1 MTVRVS
7 NGLLDET
14 PLGQFN
20 QFNVGVDADKQALA
34 FCAPTQTRMSGYE
47 VRGQIS
53 IARSDSVTK
62 IPIPK
67 ETGVFEDNDRAEQL
81 VLTDGRLELY
91 KLDED
96 EIEDLDTR
104 LSESAPTV
112 STAEGD
118 VDLDEPSEDDT
129 PKPDREAEIEQESLP
144 DDIDYPVFAN
154 VVVEKDA
161 PNYEIEIPE
170 VVINASQYEKGDRL
184 TNYAYFDIGQSRISK
199 NIDGY
204 GDFDLREHPIEF
216 FPSGNPPE
224 EDLLYQGAPLLSDQ
238 MTVPRSYSYDI
249 GDPLTLMVKR
259 DGTIGLRPVN
269 WDVEKEEAMWSELRG
284 ETGNDEQGD
293 DYDDH
298 DDDADRDSGDRDS
311 SDRSGEDEK
320 DQVTL
325 AVDEV
330 MESETDGDTE
340 PEDRQHNDIEADDTT
355 ETDEADEIAIADA
368 LVSERVTVE
377 ESPTIEGSHVV
388 PLPEAIVDASKFDPD
403 ETLVMYSD
411 FGEVYSTVNFTDSD
425 EYGDFD
431 LADYPVGY
439 YRSGE
444 QPDGLQYH
452 TITNFS
458 KSLSVPKAYGVAIG
472 DDLVLAVDETGSYVT
487 LTASDEGEPE

>member
-1 MTVRVS
+1 MSVRVS

-20 QFNVGVDADKQALA
+20 QFNVGVDTNKQALA

-47 VRGQIS
+47 VLGQIS

-67 ETGVFEDNDRAEQL
+67 ETGVFEDSDRAEQL
-81 VLTDGRLELY
+81 VLTDGRLELH
-91 KLDED
+91 KLDEG

-118 VDLDEPSEDDT
+118 VDLDETAEDNT
-129 PKPDREAEIEQESLP
+129 STSDREAEVKHESPP

-154 VVVEKDA
+154 VVIEENS
-161 PNYEIEIPE
+161 PSYEIEVPE
-170 VVINASQYEKGDRL
+170 SIIRASQYEKGDRIAG
-184 TNYAYFDIGQSRISK
+184 YSYFDIDRNRMSR
-199 NIDGY
+199 NIEGY
-204 GDFDLREHPIEF
+204 GDFDLREHPIEYYS
-216 FPSGNPPE
+216 SGNAPE
-224 EDLLYQGAPLLSDQ
+224 DFVYFGAPELSDR
-238 MTVPRSYSYDI
+238 MTVPHIYSYGI
-249 GDPLTLMVKR
+249 GDPLTLMIKR
-259 DGTIGLRPVN
+259 DGVIMLRPVN
-269 WDVEKEEAMWSELRG
+269 WDVEKEEAMWSELRSENG
-284 ETGNDEQGD
+284 DEQGD

-311 SDRSGEDEK
+311 SDRGGEDEK

-330 MESETDGDTE
+330 MGSDSDADTE
-340 PEDRQHNDIEADDTT
+340 AEKSTD
-355 ETDEADEIAIADA
+355 TDEADEILIADPP
-368 LVSERVTVE
+368 VSETVTVE
-377 ESPTIEGSHVV
+377 ESPTIEGSHAV
-388 PLPEAIVDASKFDPD
+388 PLPETIVDASKFDLQ

-411 FGEVYSTVNFTDSD
+411 FGEVYSTRSFTNSE
-425 EYGDFD
+425 EYGNFD
-431 LADYPVGY
+431 LDDYPVGY

-458 KSLSVPKAYGVAIG
+458 KSLSVPKAYDVAIG
-472 DDLVLAVDETGSYVT
+472 DDLVLAVDETGSYVS
-487 LTASDEGEPE
+487 LTASDESESE